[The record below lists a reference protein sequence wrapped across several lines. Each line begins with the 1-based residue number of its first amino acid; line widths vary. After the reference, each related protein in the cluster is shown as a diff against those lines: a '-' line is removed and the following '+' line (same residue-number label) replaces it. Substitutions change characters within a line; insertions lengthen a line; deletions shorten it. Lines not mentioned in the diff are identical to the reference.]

1 MTTRIAVIGATG
13 YTALELLKILARHPD
28 ADVIIATSR
37 LEDKLSIQD
46 VHPALTNSLDIQLTQ
61 LNVETI
67 GSEVDFVF
75 SCLPHAASA
84 NTVRD
89 LMRGGV
95 KVVDF
100 SADYRLNDVA
110 VYEKWYGVEHP
121 DRERLGSVPYGLPEL
136 YRDDIRAANLV
147 ANPGCYPT
155 SAILALTP
163 LLQEKLISHR
173 DIIVN
178 SMSGVSGAG
187 RNANDA
193 FQYCMANESV
203 KAYGVGTHRHAP
215 EISQYCTSAAG
226 EICEVLFTPHLVPM
240 HRGIFTT
247 CYVRPRDGV
256 SASDAMSALRDA
268 YREEQFVRV
277 VNHPVETKNVA
288 NTNYCDLAVFENG
301 DRLVVVS
308 AIDNLIKGAAGAAVQ
323 NFNLMCGYEEATALL

>member
-37 LEDKLSIQD
+37 QEGELSLQD
-46 VHPALTNSLDIQLTQ
+46 VHPSLTSSFDLPLTQ
-61 LNVETI
+61 LDVETI
-67 GSEVDFVF
+67 GAEVDFAF

-84 NTVRD
+84 NTVRG
-89 LMRGGV
+89 LTSAGV

-121 DRERLGSVPYGLPEL
+121 DRERLGSVPYGLPEF
-136 YRDDIRAANLV
+136 YRDDIRNAHLV

-155 SAILALTP
+155 SAILALAP
-163 LLQEKLISHR
+163 LLQGKLVSPQ

-187 RNANDA
+187 RNTDPA
-193 FQYCMANESV
+193 FQYCMSNESV
-203 KAYGVGTHRHAP
+203 KAYGVGTHRHTP
-215 EISQYCTSAAG
+215 EILQYCSSAAG
-226 EICEVLFTPHLVPM
+226 ETCELLFTPHLVPM

-247 CYVRPRDGV
+247 CYVRPSEGV
-256 SASDAMSALRDA
+256 SANDAMSALRETYWD
-268 YREEQFVRV
+268 EQFVRV
-277 VNHPVETKNVA
+277 VDHPVETKNVA

-323 NFNLMCGYEEATALL
+323 NFNLMCGYDEATALL

>member
-13 YTALELLKILARHPD
+13 YTALELLKILARHPN
-28 ADVIIATSR
+28 ADVRIATSR
-37 LEDKLSIQD
+37 QHGELSLYD
-46 VHPALTNSLDIQLTQ
+46 VHPSLTNLFDLPLTQ
-61 LNVETI
+61 LDVESI
-67 GSEVDFVF
+67 GSEVDFAF

-84 NTVRD
+84 NTVRG
-89 LMRGGV
+89 LTSGGV

-121 DRERLGSVPYGLPEL
+121 DRERLGSVPYGLPEF
-136 YRDDIRAANLV
+136 YRDDIRNANLV

-155 SAILALTP
+155 SAILALAP
-163 LLQEKLISHR
+163 LLKGKLISPH

-187 RNANDA
+187 RNTDPA
-193 FQYCMANESV
+193 FQYCMSNETV

-215 EISQYCTSAAG
+215 EILQYCSSAAG
-226 EICEVLFTPHLVPM
+226 ETCELVFTPHLVPM

-247 CYVRPRDGV
+247 CYVRPNEGV
-256 SASDAMSALRDA
+256 SANNAMSALREA
-268 YREEQFVRV
+268 YCEEQFVRV
-277 VNHPVETKNVA
+277 VDHPVETKNVA

-301 DRLVVVS
+301 NRLVVVS